1 MKKWLLLG
9 LGVLTSGV
17 VCAQQSS
24 RFLDLAIGMYR
35 IRAEV
40 AATER
45 ERQVGLMNRSHLPTQ
60 AGMLFVF
67 DTPAQHCFWMKNTQ
81 LPLSIAFLDNAGKIV
96 DLADMKPL
104 SEESHCP
111 SRPVRYALEMN
122 QGWFRSHGATVGTVV
137 NGIPVLPKP

>member
-9 LGVLTSGV
+9 LGVLASGALG
-17 VCAQQSS
+17 AQQAP

-40 AATER
+40 AATEH
-45 ERQVGLMNRSHLPTQ
+45 ERQVGLMNRSHLPAQ

-67 DTPAQHCFWMKNTQ
+67 EKSAQHCFWMKNTL
-81 LPLSIAFLDNAGKIV
+81 LPLSIAFLDSTGKIV
-96 DLADMKPL
+96 DLADMKPQ

-111 SRPVRYALEMN
+111 NRPIRYALEMN
-122 QGWFRSHGATVGTVV
+122 QGWFRSHGATVGAVV
-137 NGIPVLPKP
+137 NGIPSLRKP

>member
-17 VCAQQSS
+17 ACAQQSS

-45 ERQVGLMNRSHLPTQ
+45 ERQVGLMNRNYLPAQ

-67 DTPAQHCFWMKNTQ
+67 EKPAQHCFWMKNTQ

-137 NGIPVLPKP
+137 NGIPAQPKP